1 MCLVSPVKL
10 KYILSEGCKLL
21 RLVEGLEEWTQSSC
35 YITSTEDGQPELKD
49 LGVWQCDGARH
60 TVYMETE
67 KLLSRVTNDK
77 SNLHQCNYQ
86 L

>member
-10 KYILSEGCKLL
+10 KYILSEGRKLL

-60 TVYMETE
+60 TSLHGNW
-67 KLLSRVTNDK
+67 KVTASYNQWQK
-77 SNLHQCNYQ
+77 
-86 L
+86 